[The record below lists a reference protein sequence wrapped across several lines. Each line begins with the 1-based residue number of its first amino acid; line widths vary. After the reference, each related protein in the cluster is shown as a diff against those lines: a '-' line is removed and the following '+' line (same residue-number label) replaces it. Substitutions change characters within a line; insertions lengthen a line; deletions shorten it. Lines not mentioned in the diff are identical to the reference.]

1 MAFSRRWAALVALVA
16 LGFPLAVK
24 LSWWGLDRSPTA
36 WDDSAYLDQS
46 LQLYDALREQGVP
59 GLYRTFMHMGAANG
73 PLFPLQ
79 ALPFFAVFGRSVASA
94 QLVNA
99 ASLIVLSL
107 YLLLLCRRFWPTPV
121 GVMAAFL
128 VGTSPLMY
136 GLCTWYLREYSLATL
151 VTMVAYHLVRSE
163 GLRRRGQRLLV
174 GVLLGLGLL
183 HRQVF
188 AFYVLPM
195 YVAVVWTR
203 IREREQ
209 QGDGQGRV
217 RVLADAATPWLVACS
232 LAAPWYWHNG
242 RAAFAFAWSAWAGF
256 AASYFGSRNVFSL
269 AEIGGYLHE
278 LGTEVFSAWHLGL
291 LGLAALGCLWG
302 WRRSRLRLHGI
313 VPPGIRLLLLAW
325 WAPFLVLLFSVN
337 KDPRFEAPTIVPLAI
352 VLAALLWGAVRL
364 LRGRVAWLA
373 LLAPNAVLCAA
384 VLFDWPIADATL
396 PPWLGHVAYAHSYS
410 RTAWPHVELLRRA
423 LALVPRDRRPVIVV
437 VPDTLPFNANLLA
450 MVARLEKMDCE
461 IAPSAWATPADLRT
475 LFDRADIVLRKD
487 HDVSENAEVPNPGPS
502 LFGAE
507 FAGRVFFESPDPLAL
522 PDGSYARIWR
532 RRSDGGAA
540 QPLVRT
546 AQ

>member
-1 MAFSRRWAALVALVA
+1 MASSRRWAVLVALVA

-36 WDDSAYLDQS
+36 WDDSAHVDQS
-46 LQLYDALREQGVP
+46 LQLYDALRERGVP

-79 ALPFFAVFGRSVASA
+79 ALSFFALFGRSVASA

-121 GVMAAFL
+121 GVMAVFL

-163 GLRRRGQRLLV
+163 DLRRRGQRLLV

-203 IREREQ
+203 LREQ
-209 QGDGQGRV
+209 GGHGQGRWRIV
-217 RVLADAATPWLVACS
+217 ADAATPWLVACP
-232 LAAPWYWHNG
+232 LVAPWYWYNG
-242 RAAFAFAWSAWAGF
+242 RAAFTHAWSSWAGVI
-256 AASYFGSRNVFSL
+256 SNYFGSRNVLSL

-278 LGTEVFSAWHLGL
+278 LGTEVFSVWYLGL

-302 WRRSRLRLHGI
+302 WRRSRLRLHEI

-352 VLAALLWGAVRL
+352 VLAALLWGAARS
-364 LRGRVAWLA
+364 LRSGVVWVVA
-373 LLAPNAVLCAA
+373 LLVPNTVLCAA
-384 VLFDWPIADATL
+384 VLFGWPIADASL
-396 PPWLGHVAYAHSYS
+396 PPWLGHAAYAHRYS

-437 VPDTLPFNANLLA
+437 VSDTLQLNANLLA
-450 MVARLEKMDCE
+450 MVARLEKLDCE
-461 IAPSAWATPADLRT
+461 IAHSAWATPAYLRT

-487 HDVSENAEVPNPGPS
+487 GDVSENADVPNPGPS
-502 LFGAE
+502 LFEAE
-507 FAGRVFFESPDPLAL
+507 FAGPVFSESPDPLAL
-522 PDGSYARIWR
+522 PDGSYARIWLR
-532 RRSDGGAA
+532 RGDGGI
-540 QPLVRT
+540 R
-546 AQ
+546 